1 MKLFFTALVIVLSMG
16 IAGCDNP
23 EDYFDQAVQ
32 AEKSKDY
39 KNAFINYR
47 KAAEQ
52 GLSKAQHKLGM
63 MYYQGKGV
71 MKNYAKADKW
81 YRKALE

>member
-1 MKLFFTALVIVLSMG
+1 MKLFFTTLVIVLSMG
-16 IAGCDNP
+16 IAGCENP
-23 EDYFDQAVQ
+23 EDYFDKAVQ

-52 GLSKAQHKLGM
+52 GLSKAQHKLGS
-63 MYYQGKGV
+63 MYYKGKGV
-71 MKNYAKADKW
+71 MKDYAKADKW
-81 YRKALE
+81 YRKASE